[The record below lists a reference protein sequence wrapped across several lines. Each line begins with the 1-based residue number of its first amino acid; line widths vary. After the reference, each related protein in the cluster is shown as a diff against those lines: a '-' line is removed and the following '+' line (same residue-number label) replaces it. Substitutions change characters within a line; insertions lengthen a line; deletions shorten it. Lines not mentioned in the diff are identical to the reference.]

1 MSHYKYPTD
10 LVFHPSTYSFS
21 LKRRSEV
28 EMMVADRGSRGTWS
42 KNMEFSMDFTT
53 MASLLQDYVFTI
65 YAFATR
71 SNAIVGRYY
80 SRAFEVEAL
89 GQDFFEQECGQKE
102 FLWCNPSAR
111 IFPAMLRTLAEER
124 ASGVGVF
131 HMDTSQPYFS
141 SFVKGNHF
149 LSFVRGFRRV
159 RPLFVV
165 NETGETF

>member
-1 MSHYKYPTD
+1 
-10 LVFHPSTYSFS
+10 
-21 LKRRSEV
+21 
-28 EMMVADRGSRGTWS
+28 MVADRGSRGTWS

-89 GQDFFEQECGQKE
+89 GQDFFEQEFDQKE

-124 ASGVGVF
+124 VSGMGVL
-131 HMDTSQPYFS
+131 HMVTSQTYFS
-141 SFVKGNHF
+141 SFVKGKH
-149 LSFVRGFRRV
+149 LPSFGRGIRRV